1 MLMVLIGSQVKI
13 PIENSGSCCCAAAFR
28 NSAHTGAAPHR
39 RRTCCRMRNL
49 SDTRTAAQVTPR
61 ETPRLRLASG
71 VNGRPAISCSRR
83 RSRSFSSR
91 PAVQP
96 AQAHMHMAYPSPGG
110 GRRGRRRRCSTPLRQ
125 VSLKVVPD
133 ARNETQHP
141 KGSMLL
147 SPLEVD
153 ESSELQD
160 VCSVRHLRVSSTR
173 LTRRGST
180 AMLQPW
186 RLNSIR
192 GFALLTC
199 VGEILAPE
207 SLTRQLPVAFTSRRL
222 HCTSLQ

>member
-1 MLMVLIGSQVKI
+1 MPGTI
-13 PIENSGSCCCAAAFR
+13 PTAGRPLRSPLKPISHGISLVAPAAA
-28 NSAHTGAAPHR
+28 AEGHGDGDAP
-39 RRTCCRMRNL
+39 
-49 SDTRTAAQVTPR
+49 
-61 ETPRLRLASG
+61 
-71 VNGRPAISCSRR
+71 
-83 RSRSFSSR
+83 
-91 PAVQP
+91 
-96 AQAHMHMAYPSPGG
+96 
-110 GRRGRRRRCSTPLRQ
+110 TPLKQ

-153 ESSELQD
+153 ESNELQD
-160 VCSVRHLRVSSTR
+160 VCRVHGVFPSFVNPADEKRFT
-173 LTRRGST
+173 L

-207 SLTRQLPVAFTSRRL
+207 SLTKQLPVAFHIPAFALYITAGIFLCLCRPVFLLAWRL
-222 HCTSLQ
+222 TVQISAQICQTEAGPSLVFQAK